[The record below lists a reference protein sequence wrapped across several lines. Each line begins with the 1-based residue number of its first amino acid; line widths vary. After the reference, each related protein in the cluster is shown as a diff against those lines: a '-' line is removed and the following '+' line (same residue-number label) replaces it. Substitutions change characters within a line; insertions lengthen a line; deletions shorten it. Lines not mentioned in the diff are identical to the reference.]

1 MRWDDPTIKMFLKEL
16 QALLSIECVYSP
28 APNPKEQMAKALGDK
43 MMAAERTRPDVIQ
56 MSHALQ
62 SRALLE
68 GVDLASHPDRFLKEF
83 QDESLSDARKLSAFW
98 KLQL

>member
-1 MRWDDPTIKMFLKEL
+1 MRWDDAAIKMYLKEL

-28 APNPKEQMAKALGDK
+28 APNPKEQMAKAVGEK

-56 MSHALQ
+56 MSHELQ

-68 GVDLASHPDRFLKEF
+68 GVDLASHLDRFLKRP
-83 QDESLSDARKLSAFW
+83 SGCAAV
-98 KLQL
+98 

>member
-1 MRWDDPTIKMFLKEL
+1 
-16 QALLSIECVYSP
+16 
-28 APNPKEQMAKALGDK
+28 MAKALGDK

-68 GVDLASHPDRFLKEF
+68 GVDLASHLDRFLKDF
-83 QDESLSDARKLSAFW
+83 QDASLSDSRKFSAFFGTCSCEA
-98 KLQL
+98 LSQLDRGCAE

>member
-1 MRWDDPTIKMFLKEL
+1 
-16 QALLSIECVYSP
+16 
-28 APNPKEQMAKALGDK
+28 MAKALGDK

-68 GVDLASHPDRFLKEF
+68 GVDLASHLDRFLKRLF
-83 QDESLSDARKLSAFW
+83 RMCHCLILESSLLW
-98 KLQL
+98 QLQL